1 MQTLIDNWRKELDR
15 MNAAQLE
22 SVPLTDGE
30 FRQVM
35 NKVNSIAN
43 SYEAAKILAMENSTG
58 KIDGIFREP
67 NPNVTRKQ
75 VILTI
80 FRKADVG
87 GGESTY
93 QIARE
98 VSTDKGN
105 RFDIILLING
115 LPLINIE
122 QKRAD
127 ISLDE
132 AFNQFKRYYND

>member
-1 MQTLIDNWRKELDR
+1 M
-15 MNAAQLE
+15 
-22 SVPLTDGE
+22 
-30 FRQVM
+30 
-35 NKVNSIAN
+35 
-43 SYEAAKILAMENSTG
+43 
-58 KIDGIFREP
+58 
-67 NPNVTRKQ
+67 
-75 VILTI
+75 TI